1 MLSSCSFTT
10 KVINQVMKRIIKESK
25 LMNLGRERIN
35 KLKEQN
41 KNPKDYIEKIRENG
55 NNSCALII
63 K

>member
-1 MLSSCSFTT
+1 
-10 KVINQVMKRIIKESK
+10 
-25 LMNLGRERIN
+25 MNLGRERIN

-63 K
+63 KWREPS